1 MDTLRQRARSL
12 RRTPTDAE
20 ALLWRHLRRGQL
32 GEARFR
38 RQHPVAGYI
47 LDFACPAIGLA
58 IELDGGQHVENAAYD
73 ERRST
78 LLAAAGWRVLRFWND
93 DVLLRTDDVL
103 AEVHRAIESIGDAQA
118 PTMRSVEVLTPRIDA
133 QPRSRT

>member
-1 MDTLRQRARSL
+1 M
-12 RRTPTDAE
+12 
-20 ALLWRHLRRGQL
+20 
-32 GEARFR
+32 RFR
-38 RQHPVAGYI
+38 RQHPAAGCI

-58 IELDGGQHVENAAYD
+58 IELDGGQHADTIAYD

-93 DVLLRTDDVL
+93 DVVLRTDDML
-103 AEVHRAIESIGDAQA
+103 AEVHRAIESIGDAEA
-118 PTMRSVEVLTPRIDA
+118 PTMRSDEVLTPRIDA